1 MRTINKVILIGN
13 VTRDP
18 EIRQTANGQKV
29 VTFGLATNR
38 VWITK
43 DGRKQD
49 APEYHELV
57 AWAKL
62 GDMCEKFVRKGK
74 LLYVEGYIKTRSWVT
89 PEGMKK
95 FRTEVVVEDLIL
107 LDKRKNGE
115 EGADSTEAHEMIEM
129 QSLTPQEENIPEDTM
144 QSSSSSKAMDIDA
157 DLGL

>member
-1 MRTINKVILIGN
+1 MRTINKVMLIGN

-18 EIRQTANGQKV
+18 EVRQTANGQKV

-38 VWITK
+38 VWLTK

-62 GDMCEKFVRKGK
+62 GEMCEKFVRKGK
-74 LLYVEGYIKTRSWVT
+74 LLYVEGYVKTRSWVT
-89 PEGMKK
+89 PEGVKK
-95 FRTEVVVEDLIL
+95 FRTEVVVEDLIM
-107 LDKRKNGE
+107 LDKRKSDEQGE
-115 EGADSTEAHEMIEM
+115 GGDYSEAQEVTEMHDLSANEA
-129 QSLTPQEENIPEDTM
+129 PEEEPKKTA
-144 QSSSSSKAMDIDA
+144 SKSMDIDA